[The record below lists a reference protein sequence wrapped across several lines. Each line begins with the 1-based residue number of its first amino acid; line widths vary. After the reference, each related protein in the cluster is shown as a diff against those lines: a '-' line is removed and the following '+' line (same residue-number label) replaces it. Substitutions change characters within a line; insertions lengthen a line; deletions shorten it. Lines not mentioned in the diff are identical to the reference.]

1 MKKLL
6 FSSILVLSVSLFFTA
21 CTKEGPAGP
30 AGTAGVAGPA
40 GPSGPTGAT
49 GPVGNMTITVK
60 NISISTWTSGGG
72 GKYYDGTAAVPEI
85 TNNIINGGA
94 VLAYLSGG
102 SSLTALPYTLSDLS
116 VSYRFYCYLNTFGA
130 EKSSVAVQPAPGT
143 LNYRILIIPG
153 ALGSFAA
160 TGIGGT
166 NYSLEELQKM
176 SYTEA
181 CAALNIKP

>member
-6 FSSILVLSVSLFFTA
+6 LPSILVLSVSLFFTA

-30 AGTAGVAGPA
+30 SGTSGPAGPA
-40 GPSGPTGAT
+40 GPT
-49 GPVGNMTITVK
+49 GPVGNNAIIVK
-60 NISISTWTSGGG
+60 NISISTWTSGWGG
-72 GKYYDGTAAVPEI
+72 TVYQGSAGVPEI

-102 SSLTALPYTLSDLS
+102 TSLAALPCTLSETG
-116 VSYRFYCYLNTFGA
+116 VSYRFYYYLSRFGA
-130 EKSSVAVQPAPGT
+130 EKSSAAVLPAPGT
-143 LNYRILIIPG
+143 LDYRILIIPG

-176 SYTEA
+176 TYTEA